1 MLHSKSPARH
11 RASADAKFDLR
22 KAEEWLRV
30 TAHGFRIGL
39 WYWNER
45 KQEAFWDAKSRE
57 LFGVSDDVR
66 ITFDTLYNALHPDD
80 RERVTRHWRYQLEHG
95 LPYDIEY
102 RAIRPDGSMRWL
114 HSRGSGFYNK
124 AGKPRYMLGVV
135 FDVTEQK
142 KAELERTELAGRLI
156 NAREREGMRLAREL
170 HDDFGQRLVLVS
182 LGLEQ
187 VARMIDDSQ
196 GAASAKVRELKSAL
210 EEIETDLHSLSHRLH
225 SSKLEMLGLAKSVES
240 YCAEFAEKHAIQV
253 DLDCIDLPRSIPSE
267 TSLCLL
273 RIVQEALCNVSKH
286 SGAPKAQVR
295 LKGNS
300 GEILLT
306 IRDKGKGFDSTRNRR
321 TDGIG
326 IQSMRE
332 RARMLGGMFEVRSKP
347 GGGTEIAVTI
357 PPRGAPASRNGA
369 KSLSRA
375 AGSTEKLGASS

>member
-1 MLHSKSPARH
+1 MLHSNSPAR
-11 RASADAKFDLR
+11 RRTRSDAKFDVR

-30 TAHGFRIGL
+30 AAKGFRIGL

-66 ITFDTLYNALHPDD
+66 ITFDTLYNALHPED
-80 RERVTRHWRYQLEHG
+80 RDRVTRYWRYQFEHG
-95 LPYDIEY
+95 LPYDVEY
-102 RAIRPDGSMRWL
+102 RVIRPDGSMRWL

-135 FDVTEQK
+135 FDVTEHK

-156 NAREREGMRLAREL
+156 NAQEREGMRLAREL

-187 VARMIDDSQ
+187 VARMIEGSH
-196 GAASAKVRELKSAL
+196 GAASAKARELKSAL
-210 EEIETDLHSLSHRLH
+210 EEIQVDLHSLSHRLH
-225 SSKLEMLGLAKSVES
+225 SSKLEMVGLTKSVES
-240 YCAEFAEKHAIQV
+240 YCTEFAEKHAIQV
-253 DLDCIDLPRSIPSE
+253 DVDCVDLPRSIPSE

-286 SGAPKAQVR
+286 SGASKAEVR

-300 GEILLT
+300 GAILLT
-306 IRDKGKGFDSTRNRR
+306 VRDKGKGFDPTRNHR
-321 TDGIG
+321 TAGIG

-332 RARMLGGMFEVRSKP
+332 RARMLGGTFDVRSKP
-347 GGGTEIAVTI
+347 TRGTEIVVSI
-357 PPRGAPASRNGA
+357 PAQGGPASGNGT
-369 KSLSRA
+369 KSLSRV
-375 AGSTEKLGASS
+375 